1 MGNTRDHQWL
11 LVDLRYQY
19 NVEEVVIVTGKYSG
33 LDNFDVGVTDIPLA
47 ADKPPTSLATADYHI
62 CGAFVDT
69 LPTHS
74 RVRLPCESARGRY
87 VFVRARGDGGLAKMM
102 ICEMEVYVQ
111 CKNDL
116 IF

>member
-1 MGNTRDHQWL
+1 MARD
-11 LVDLRYQY
+11 
-19 NVEEVVIVTGKYSG
+19 TSG

-87 VFVRARGDGGLAKMM
+87 VFVRARGDGGLAKMI

-111 CKNDL
+111 RKYNFVLWLLDDWGMAVVSMTERCV
-116 IF
+116 

>member
-1 MGNTRDHQWL
+1 MARD
-11 LVDLRYQY
+11 
-19 NVEEVVIVTGKYSG
+19 TSG

-47 ADKPPTSLATADYHI
+47 AEKPPTSLATADYHI

-87 VFVRARGDGGLAKMM
+87 VFVRARGDGGLTKMI

-111 CKNDL
+111 RKYNFVLWLLNDWGMAVVSMTERSV
-116 IF
+116 

>member
-1 MGNTRDHQWL
+1 MARD
-11 LVDLRYQY
+11 
-19 NVEEVVIVTGKYSG
+19 TSG

>member
-1 MGNTRDHQWL
+1 MLRD
-11 LVDLRYQY
+11 
-19 NVEEVVIVTGKYSG
+19 ISG

-69 LPTHS
+69 LPVHS

-87 VFVRARGDGGLAKMM
+87 VFVRTNGNGGLAKVM

-111 CKNDL
+111 RKYNFLLRLLDVWG
-116 IF
+116 IGVVSMIERSV